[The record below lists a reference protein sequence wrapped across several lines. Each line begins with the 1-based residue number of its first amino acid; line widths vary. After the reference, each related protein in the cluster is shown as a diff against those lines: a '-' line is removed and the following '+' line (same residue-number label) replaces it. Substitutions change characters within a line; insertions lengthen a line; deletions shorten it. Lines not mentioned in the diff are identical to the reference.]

1 MSLKKVINVDSA
13 PGTCK
18 LGDILV
24 ALELVH
30 GLRASGIRM
39 SVHRPYIYI

>member
-1 MSLKKVINVDSA
+1 MSLQQVIDVDSA
-13 PGTCK
+13 PRTCE

-30 GLRASGIRM
+30 GLKGSYGDTYM
-39 SVHRPYIYI
+39 